1 MAPTAE
7 AEGEGPELIRRAYG
21 AWAESGELETLIG
34 FLDPEIEW
42 RTAPNAPEPG
52 PHHGHDAIRRAIGA
66 YLDSF
71 EVFRPEVERILA
83 TRRPDEFLV
92 IATTH
97 TRGKGSGAEV
107 SVPVAHL
114 IRLRDGRIVRFQVFT
129 DRRRA
134 IDEFT

>member
-1 MAPTAE
+1 MAAVE
-7 AEGEGPELIRRAYG
+7 AHGEDVELIRRAYET
-21 AWAESGELETLIG
+21 WARSGELESLIA

-42 RTAPNAPEPG
+42 LTAPYAPEPG

-71 EVFRPEVERILA
+71 DVFQPEAERILA
-83 TRRPDEFLV
+83 TRRSDEYLV
-92 IATTH
+92 VATTH

-114 IRLRDGRIVRFQVFT
+114 IRLRGDKIVRLQVFT
-129 DRRRA
+129 DREQA
-134 IDEFT
+134 IRDFT

>member
-1 MAPTAE
+1 MAAVE
-7 AEGEGPELIRRAYG
+7 AQGEGAELIRRAYET
-21 AWAESGELETLIG
+21 WARSSELESLIA

-42 RTAPNAPEPG
+42 LTAPHAPEPG

-71 EVFRPEVERILA
+71 EVFRPEAERILA
-83 TRRPDEFLV
+83 TRRADEYLV

-114 IRLRDGRIVRFQVFT
+114 IRLRGDRIVRFQVFT
-129 DRRRA
+129 DREQA
-134 IDEFT
+134 IRDFT